1 MHAKLL
7 LLVTAYLEA
16 AAGLFLLL
24 LPTVVFAVLLGLD
37 HAAVDTIFV
46 GRLTGTALLAMH
58 SQLDRENRHADAGT
72 PRIAHRGFCLRRGG
86 RNAPCIR
93 WGGVRDDRHPA
104 LARGC
109 TSCRSCDSVLELP
122 ADSSL

>member
-46 GRLTGTALLAMH
+46 GRLTGTALLAIGIASWIARTGTLTQAHLGLLTGVLFTTRRPQCSLH
-58 SQLDRENRHADAGT
+58 SL
-72 PRIAHRGFCLRRGG
+72 G
-86 RNAPCIR
+86 RC
-93 WGGVRDDRHPA
+93 
-104 LARGC
+104 
-109 TSCRSCDSVLELP
+109 
-122 ADSSL
+122 